1 MKKRIIS
8 ESGSPL
14 GLSVEGLHN
23 INNCG
28 FRRFGLRLLFSVFA
42 VHFVITFLGLYLV
55 LFYAELP
62 GYRGL
67 AKLIV
72 FVVPGVTLLLG
83 VLELF
88 FISVLCWE
96 FKTSNHLEHVLVE
109 MYDFPEGVE
118 EKDLERLMSEKDPIE
133 ASFPVKQCMEFI
145 EHSNDFGS
153 VKFEYET
160 IGLAFSGG
168 KMTYKEYRQRV
179 AEIAL
184 RLGYQGLENG
194 IHNC

>member
-1 MKKRIIS
+1 MKNRIIS

-14 GLSVEGLHN
+14 GLSVEELRD
-23 INNCG
+23 INNGG

-42 VHFVITFLGLYLV
+42 VHFVITFLGLYLAS
-55 LFYAELP
+55 FYAELP

-109 MYDFPEGVE
+109 MYDFPDGVE
-118 EKDLERLMSEKDPIE
+118 EEDLERLMAEKDPVE

-145 EHSNDFGS
+145 QQSNHYES
-153 VKFEYET
+153 VKYEYET
-160 IGLAFSGG
+160 IGLAFSSG
-168 KMTYKEYRQRV
+168 KMTYKEFRQR
-179 AEIAL
+179 IAQMAL
-184 RLGYQGLENG
+184 SLGYQGLEKWYP
-194 IHNC
+194 